1 MSRLESDGRPLSRQR
16 LYVSPAVRK
25 LALALPLLL
34 VLLLSVAVLALASGP
49 ARLPF
54 STTVSILLDRV
65 GIDTGVARSETART
79 IVEQVRLPRVLAAGL
94 VGLALAM
101 AGTTLQA
108 LFRNPLADPA
118 VIGVSSGGAL
128 GAVIAIATNFQA
140 LHVLA
145 LPGAAFVG
153 ATGAGLLVF
162 GIAAGGGRLSVPTLL
177 LAGIAVGS
185 FLVACISAV
194 LTFTQDFDAVRQI
207 IFWLAG
213 GLDAASWTH
222 VRIAGPLILGAAL
235 ASLAFARD
243 MNLLLLGEE
252 TAQGLGVRLGT
263 SRAALLALTG
273 LLTGVAVSISG
284 AIGFV
289 GLVVP
294 HVLRLIVGPDHRV
307 LLPASALAGA
317 AFLILADILARV
329 ALPPAELR
337 VGIITA
343 LVGAP
348 FFVMLL
354 HLNRRKLRTW

>member
-1 MSRLESDGRPLSRQR
+1 MGRRPGPTLAASPVVRRL
-16 LYVSPAVRK
+16 AV
-25 LALALPLLL
+25 ALPLLA
-34 VLLLSVAVLALASGP
+34 LLLLAVSLLALSSGP

-54 STTVSILLDRV
+54 GTAASILLDRV
-65 GIDTGVARSETART
+65 GIDTGVPYSETAQR

-94 VGLALAM
+94 VGMALAM
-101 AGTTLQA
+101 AGVILQA

-145 LPGAAFVG
+145 LPGAAFLG
-153 ATGAGLLVF
+153 STGAGLLVF
-162 GIAAGGGRLSVPTLL
+162 GIAAAGGRLSVPTLL

-194 LTFTQDFDAVRQI
+194 LTFTQELDAVRQI

-222 VRIAGPLILGAAL
+222 VRIAAPLILGAAL
-235 ASLAFARD
+235 LSLAFARG

-252 TAQGLGVRLGT
+252 TAQGLGMRLGAN
-263 SRAALLALTG
+263 RAALLALAG
-273 LLTGVAVSISG
+273 LLTGVAVAISG
-284 AIGFV
+284 SIGFM

-294 HVLRLIVGPDHRV
+294 HVLRLLVGPDHRV
-307 LLPASALAGA
+307 LLPTSALAGA

-348 FFVMLL
+348 FFLVLL
-354 HLNRRKLRTW
+354 HLNRRKLRSW